1 MEDRK
6 PRRALRRLSCIVPP
20 PMPSEEGRDEGGG
33 GGGGNDTTS
42 SYNALD
48 KLEHL
53 LASCE
58 KACAG
63 GAPAWR
69 LTSAVCP
76 YLQLDE
82 DLEEGTKHGLSPVAI
97 PAIGG
102 GAGGGGA
109 PVASQG
115 GWGVSWDEDL
125 RLVYDTDGTRSDA
138 GGQRLNEMSAVD
150 VHVLR
155 ELTCDILESFHP
167 LHAEAAKQLSML
179 PAVRKREVTRERK
192 ETREKTTERGVVACC
207 GGRCVVCGGVVC
219 AVCGCAAV
227 E

>member
-20 PMPSEEGRDEGGG
+20 PMPSEGSEGGNEGGG
-33 GGGGNDTTS
+33 ADTTS

-82 DLEEGTKHGLSPVAI
+82 DLEESTKHGLSPVAI

-109 PVASQG
+109 PAASQG

-125 RLVYDTDGTRSDA
+125 RLVYDTDGTRGDA

-179 PAVRKREVTRERK
+179 PAVSLSAREATHRER
-192 ETREKTTERGVVACC
+192 RRTTERK
-207 GGRCVVCGGVVC
+207 RD
-219 AVCGCAAV
+219 